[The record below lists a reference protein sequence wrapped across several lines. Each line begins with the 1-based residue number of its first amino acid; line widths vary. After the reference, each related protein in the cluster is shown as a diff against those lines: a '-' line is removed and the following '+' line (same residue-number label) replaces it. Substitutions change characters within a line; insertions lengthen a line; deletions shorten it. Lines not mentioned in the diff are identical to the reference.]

1 MRRTRLDRLA
11 RWGTGAV
18 VLFLLHGLAAPRP
31 AWAGCNHLVVSESD
45 RTSPFHRLDAALAGG
60 GSSALTVDP
69 APEPPNPPGPRHP
82 APCSGPGCSRR
93 VPLPAP
99 TAVPDSDRSDQ
110 WVVLSA
116 VAHLTLASPPH
127 HTSAEPAGRPTG
139 EGPSIFHPPPA

>member
-1 MRRTRLDRLA
+1 MRRTGLDRLA

-31 AWAGCNHLVVSESD
+31 AWAGCNHLVVSQSD
-45 RTSPFHRLDAALAGG
+45 RTSPFHRLDAALTGG

-69 APEPPNPPGPRHP
+69 ASELPNPPGPRRP

-99 TAVPDSDRSDQ
+99 RA
-110 WVVLSA
+110 
-116 VAHLTLASPPH
+116 
-127 HTSAEPAGRPTG
+127 
-139 EGPSIFHPPPA
+139 